1 MSRYPRPS
9 YTPSATR
16 PPPAPRSHSGP
27 ANYSMANFY
36 KNTTAEMGN
45 LTCKRTLGLNLYCC
59 NILRCL
65 RLLHWKYIF

>member
-16 PPPAPRSHSGP
+16 PPPAPRSQSGP

-36 KNTTAEMGN
+36 KNSTAEMGN
-45 LTCKRTLGLNLYCC
+45 LICILLNLLPDT
-59 NILRCL
+59 I
-65 RLLHWKYIF
+65 II